1 MRLALHSKYL
11 LFFFVLLKVQGAD
24 GPLSQ
29 NRSFSP
35 APQSTMSKNISDKAI
50 ATIPR
55 FEERI
60 TLFTRKLRLAQYADS
75 TIYSYR
81 LKIAQAVLYLKKLPD
96 NFTQAD
102 IDIYL
107 SVLLARNRY
116 SISFFK
122 HTVFGL
128 KDYSKYMGLKEP
140 RGLVLPKVRRPKRL
154 PRVLSKEQIKRLISR
169 CDLYDKALL
178 STIYDCSLRVS
189 EACSLK

>member
-128 KDYSKYMGLKEP
+128 KDYYKYMGLKEP